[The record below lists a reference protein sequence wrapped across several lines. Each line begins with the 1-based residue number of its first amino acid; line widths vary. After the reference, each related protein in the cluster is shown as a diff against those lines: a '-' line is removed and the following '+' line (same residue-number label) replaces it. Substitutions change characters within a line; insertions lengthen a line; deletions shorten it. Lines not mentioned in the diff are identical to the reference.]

1 MASMVKKEEKKRGMR
16 QVGEV
21 KEDQTHTS
29 ETSVIHTFV
38 MFCDADGGDL
48 KLETYRAKYRESKSE
63 FHDIKTNLSFINW
76 IIPCSLPDSFIFDL
90 FLYPAQ

>member
-1 MASMVKKEEKKRGMR
+1 M
-16 QVGEV
+16 GEV

-29 ETSVIHTFV
+29 DTYIIHTFI
-38 MFCDADGGDL
+38 MFCEGGDL
-48 KLETYRAKYRESKSE
+48 KLETYSTKYMESKRE
-63 FHDIKTNLSFINW
+63 FHDIKTNLSFIKW

>member
-1 MASMVKKEEKKRGMR
+1 MR

-29 ETSVIHTFV
+29 DTSIIHTFV
-38 MFCDADGGDL
+38 IFCDAEVGDL
-48 KLETYRAKYRESKSE
+48 KLETYSATYREFKCE